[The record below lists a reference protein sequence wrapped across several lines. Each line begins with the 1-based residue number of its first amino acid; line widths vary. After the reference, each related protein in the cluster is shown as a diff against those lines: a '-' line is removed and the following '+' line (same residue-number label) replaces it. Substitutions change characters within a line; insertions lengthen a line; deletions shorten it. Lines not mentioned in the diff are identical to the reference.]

1 MIITFASKET
11 KQIGNAIRVKKITLE
26 IQNAGRRKLRMLNNS
41 QYIADLPIPP
51 STLND

>member
-1 MIITFASKET
+1 M
-11 KQIGNAIRVKKITLE
+11 KQNKFGTESELRKCHWKFK
-26 IQNAGRRKLRMLNNS
+26 NAGRHKLRMLNNS